1 MAGSRFQ
8 RESCCSTSAYPTKL
22 PVTIIIV
29 DHSGPQRLGEPGPPA
44 MRCRAQGSSIRKIYC
59 DVSVLSNFGPC
70 LIWKRPSTVSQIQ
83 PE

>member
-1 MAGSRFQ
+1 MGIPPDIETFFSARWNAALNEAPLCPSEERIH
-8 RESCCSTSAYPTKL
+8 ESGIDYW
-22 PVTIIIV
+22 
-29 DHSGPQRLGEPGPPA
+29 
-44 MRCRAQGSSIRKIYC
+44 

>member
-1 MAGSRFQ
+1 MA
-8 RESCCSTSAYPTKL
+8 ADY
-22 PVTIIIV
+22 
-29 DHSGPQRLGEPGPPA
+29 SGLQRLRERPPSNEMSCA
-44 MRCRAQGSSIRKIYC
+44 MTFDQERGYC

>member
-1 MAGSRFQ
+1 MDVVHFTAIPMFLRARLHGSGSRLFRSTTPQ
-8 RESCCSTSAYPTKL
+8 GAAPQSNEMSC
-22 PVTIIIV
+22 
-29 DHSGPQRLGEPGPPA
+29 A
-44 MRCRAQGSSIRKIYC
+44 MTFDQEKGYC